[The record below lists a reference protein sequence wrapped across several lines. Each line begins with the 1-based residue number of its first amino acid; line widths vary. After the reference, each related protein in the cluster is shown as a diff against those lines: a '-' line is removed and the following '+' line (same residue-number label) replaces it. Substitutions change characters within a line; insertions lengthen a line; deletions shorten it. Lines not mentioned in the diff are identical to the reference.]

1 QEYATG
7 NRRQAEPDHQR
18 VHARARHE
26 ENGRRRGPGTGQR
39 DSRRIQGIPE
49 RRNRQMAAAG
59 GTHRRQT
66 GLIMATDNPFKQAI
80 QAGQRQIGLWVSMA
94 NPYTAE
100 MCAACGFDWL
110 LLDGEH
116 SPNDLSSLLGQLQA
130 IAASSSAAVVRPV
143 AGETWMIKQLL
154 DMGATNLLVP
164 MVDTAK
170 QARELVRAVR
180 YPPQGVRGVGSRLAR
195 VSGFGAE
202 ADYLAKAN
210 ERVCL
215 LVQVETEEGLRN
227 LDEIAA
233 VEGVDGV
240 FIGPSYLSAAMGHL
254 GQPGHP

>member
-1 QEYATG
+1 
-7 NRRQAEPDHQR
+7 
-18 VHARARHE
+18 
-26 ENGRRRGPGTGQR
+26 
-39 DSRRIQGIPE
+39 
-49 RRNRQMAAAG
+49 
-59 GTHRRQT
+59 
-66 GLIMATDNPFKQAI
+66 MATDNPFKQAI

-240 FIGPSYLSAAMGHL
+240 FIGPSDLSAAMGHL
-254 GQPGHP
+254 GQPGHPDVQAAIADAVKRITAAGKPAGILSLNDEQSQRYIELGVCFAAVGGDIALLTDAGRALAKRFK

>member
-1 QEYATG
+1 
-7 NRRQAEPDHQR
+7 
-18 VHARARHE
+18 
-26 ENGRRRGPGTGQR
+26 
-39 DSRRIQGIPE
+39 
-49 RRNRQMAAAG
+49 
-59 GTHRRQT
+59 
-66 GLIMATDNPFKQAI
+66 MATDNPFKQAI
-80 QAGQRQIGLWVSMA
+80 QAGERQIGLWVSMA

-143 AGETWMIKQLL
+143 VGETWMIKQLL

-164 MVDTAK
+164 MVDTAE

-233 VEGVDGV
+233 VDGVDGV
-240 FIGPSYLSAAMGHL
+240 FIGPSDLSAAMGHL
-254 GQPGHP
+254 GQPGHPDVQAAIADAVKGIAAAGKPAGILSLNDEQSQRYIELGVCFAAVGGDIALLTDAGRALAKRFK